1 MYKSEYSNHF
11 ACRPLHAFAPLV
23 PFAGPLL
30 TPIIDVAYLRL
41 GTVISALGGSL
52 GRLESIMK
60 NAEKQIEEQ
69 IPEKLRRLDA
79 NSTMDTIVK
88 TLLEITGD
96 FNQTLLDCEEF
107 LSNKLM
113 YKREAT
119 GIVKNELSLGS
130 AKTDANDLRQRVKFH
145 VIKIL
150 LSVKPFELYLLRGIY
165 NELQQAGNDVA
176 PLTGIY
182 TQNTAQPIRPERPK
196 SHEVRLTVPPNLA
209 KRFEV
214 QVPDHLP
221 LRGGFDA
228 AVFHLANSTVEFEP
242 GSDPGRNIPEET
254 RFINLLKSAWIL
266 DRVQDSDDLQSAGR
280 ESLWADCIREL
291 EDKINAQIFRFHT
304 GELEPPRLDVMDKL
318 PDHCFSVWFTRD
330 PWLDLQ

>member
-1 MYKSEYSNHF
+1 ME
-11 ACRPLHAFAPLV
+11 
-23 PFAGPLL
+23 
-30 TPIIDVAYLRL
+30 
-41 GTVISALGGSL
+41 
-52 GRLESIMK
+52 

-107 LSNKLM
+107 LSKTLM
-113 YKREAT
+113 YKRVAT
-119 GIVKNELSLGS
+119 GIVKNVLSPGS
-130 AKTDANDLRQRVKFH
+130 TKTNANDLRQRVKFH
-145 VIKIL
+145 VIKVL
-150 LSVKPFELYLLRGIY
+150 LSVRPFELYLLRGIY
-165 NELQQAGNDVA
+165 GELQQAGNDVA
-176 PLTGIY
+176 PLRGIY

-196 SHEVRLTVPPNLA
+196 SYDERLTIPPDLA

-221 LRGGFDA
+221 LRGGFDV
-228 AVFHLANSTVEFEP
+228 AVFHLANSTVEFKP
-242 GSDPGRNIPEET
+242 GSDPGQNIPDET

-266 DRVQDSDDLQSAGR
+266 DKLQDSDDLQSAGP
-280 ESLWADCIREL
+280 ESLWTDCIREL

-304 GELEPPRLDVMDKL
+304 GELEPPTPDVISGL

>member
-1 MYKSEYSNHF
+1 
-11 ACRPLHAFAPLV
+11 
-23 PFAGPLL
+23 
-30 TPIIDVAYLRL
+30 
-41 GTVISALGGSL
+41 
-52 GRLESIMK
+52 MK

-107 LSNKLM
+107 LSKTLM
-113 YKREAT
+113 YKRVAT
-119 GIVKNELSLGS
+119 GIVKNVLSPGS
-130 AKTDANDLRQRVKFH
+130 TKTNANDLRQRVKFH
-145 VIKIL
+145 VIKVL
-150 LSVKPFELYLLRGIY
+150 LSVRPFELYLLRGIY
-165 NELQQAGNDVA
+165 GELQQAGNDVA
-176 PLTGIY
+176 PLRGIY

-196 SHEVRLTVPPNLA
+196 SYDERLTVPPDLA

-228 AVFHLANSTVEFEP
+228 AVFHLANSTVEFKP
-242 GSDPGRNIPEET
+242 GSDPGQNIPDET

-266 DRVQDSDDLQSAGR
+266 DKLQDSDDLQSAGPK
-280 ESLWADCIREL
+280 SLWTDCIREL

-304 GELEPPRLDVMDKL
+304 GELEPPTPDVISEL